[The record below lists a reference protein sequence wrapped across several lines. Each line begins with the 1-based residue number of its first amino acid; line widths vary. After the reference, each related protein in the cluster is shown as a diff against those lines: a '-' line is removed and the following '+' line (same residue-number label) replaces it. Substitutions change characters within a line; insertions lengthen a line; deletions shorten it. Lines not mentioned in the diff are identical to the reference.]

1 MKIARR
7 LFAAT
12 LAVTMCTPALA
23 DDIVIGQ
30 TLPLSGTTTVI
41 AQDLKRGREACTQWI
56 NSQGGIRGRPL
67 KLLTRDDAGDPK
79 RAVESARELV
89 EQDGAVVVLGSMG
102 PAVNSALVDWAG
114 SAGVAVLG
122 PYGGDVEVRTRNAAS
137 AFFLTANQSAE
148 AERLASHVTALE
160 LRRVVIVHAR
170 DAAGSAALTAL
181 EEALGVSDV
190 AAAAVIGVRSD
201 GSDAATAAKAV
212 AAAKPQAVLL
222 ATSGRTTV
230 AMLKAMAVSQPG
242 ALPLMQVYGMSSA
255 ASQTELLELSSFA
268 RGFSMTQ
275 VLPLPR
281 DPRVPLVATF
291 LAAMRNAPGERTYA
305 ELEGCVAPLVL
316 AEVLRRKPME
326 PTRASVNNALKA
338 AGKVSLGGF
347 DVDLGDKA
355 KSGSRF
361 TDIVFVGADGR
372 LVR

>member
-1 MKIARR
+1 
-7 LFAAT
+7 
-12 LAVTMCTPALA
+12 
-23 DDIVIGQ
+23 
-30 TLPLSGTTTVI
+30 
-41 AQDLKRGREACTQWI
+41 
-56 NSQGGIRGRPL
+56 
-67 KLLTRDDAGDPK
+67 
-79 RAVESARELV
+79 
-89 EQDGAVVVLGSMG
+89 VLGSIG
-102 PAVNSALVDWAG
+102 PAVNSALLDWAG
-114 SAGVAVLG
+114 AAGVAVIG

-148 AERLASHVTALE
+148 AERLASHITALE

-190 AAAAVIGVRSD
+190 AAAAVIGVRTD
-201 GSDAATAAKAV
+201 GSDAAAAAKAV

-281 DPRVPLVATF
+281 DPRVPMVATF

-316 AEVLRRKPME
+316 AEVLRRKPVE
-326 PTRASVNNALKA
+326 PTRSSVGNALKA

-347 DVDLGDKA
+347 DVDLGDKT
-355 KSGSRF
+355 KPGSRF